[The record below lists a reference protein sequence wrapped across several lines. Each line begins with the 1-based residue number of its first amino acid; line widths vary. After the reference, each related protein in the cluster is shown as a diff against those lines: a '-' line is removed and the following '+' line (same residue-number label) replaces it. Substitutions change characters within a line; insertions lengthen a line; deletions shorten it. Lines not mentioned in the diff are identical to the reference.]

1 MIRILTLI
9 SVIGFIVAVVCLG
22 GAAALGGN
30 AIRHGWSFPANWHV
44 HVRDHHHWNFDDDDD
59 ADMPRA
65 TRTLTWTGT
74 NRIEIDV
81 PADVHY
87 TQATG
92 PAHITVSGPDDVV
105 GHVVADGERIRSDR
119 SIDTHGLRIDITAPA
134 VQVFQLNGSGRL
146 KIEGYDQNRL
156 EINSSGS
163 AHIRADGHAR
173 DVHISLSGSGDA
185 DVGAVVAETANVDIS
200 GSADATIAPTQ
211 SAEVHISGSGDVTV
225 VSRPARM
232 VSDVSGSGRVIQ
244 GEATDENDAPPT
256 PATPATPATPV
267 TPVTPVTPPTP
278 PRTPAVSAAH

>member
-30 AIRHGWSFPANWHV
+30 AIRHGWSFPASWHV

-65 TRTLTWTGT
+65 SRTLAWSGA

-87 TQATG
+87 TQGPG
-92 PAHITVSGPDDVV
+92 PAHITVSGPDDAVA
-105 GHVVADGERIRSDR
+105 HVVADGERIRSDR
-119 SIDTHGLRIDITAPA
+119 SIDTRSLRIDITAPS
-134 VQVFQLNGSGRL
+134 VQIFQLNGSGRL
-146 KIEGYDQNRL
+146 KIEDYDQDRL

-163 AHIRADGHAR
+163 ARIRAEGHAR
-173 DVHISLSGSGDA
+173 DVHINLSGSGDA
-185 DVGAVVAETANVDIS
+185 DLGAIAAQTANVDIS

-225 VSRPARM
+225 TSRPARM

-244 GEATDENDAPPT
+244 GESSDDSDRPPAVNAAPASPMV
-256 PATPATPATPV
+256 PATPATPRAPATNAA
-267 TPVTPVTPPTP
+267 
-278 PRTPAVSAAH
+278 PAH